1 MLVSLVVAAACAGS
15 AGHDTTLAPVPPAGP
30 GQEVAVFAG
39 GCFWC
44 MEADF
49 DKLKGVV
56 HTTSGYIAGNDPDP
70 TYEEVGAGRTGHTE
84 AVRVVYDPAVVTYER
99 VLDWFWHHVDP
110 TDASG
115 QFCDRGSQ
123 YRTGIYPVDTAQQR
137 AAEAS
142 KKAIDAS
149 GVLPSR
155 IVTEILAGQTFHPAE
170 IYHQDFHV
178 TSPGRYL
185 PYRSGCGRDA
195 RVAEVWKK
203 AP

>member
-1 MLVSLVVAAACAGS
+1 MLLSLVVAVACAGG
-15 AGHDTTLAPVPPAGP
+15 AGHDTTLAPVPPVGP
-30 GQEVAVFAG
+30 GQEEAVFAG

-56 HTTSGYIAGNDPDP
+56 STTSGYAGGRDATP
-70 TYEEVGAGRTGHTE
+70 TYDEVGRGSTGHAE
-84 AVRVVYDPAVVTYER
+84 VVRVVYDPQVVTYEG

-110 TDASG
+110 TDAGG

-123 YRTGIYPVDTAQQR
+123 YRSGIYPVNDAQLK

-142 KKAIDAS
+142 KQRIDAS
-149 GVLPSR
+149 GVLPAK
-155 IVTEILAGQTFHPAE
+155 ITTEIVAGQTFHPAE
-170 IYHQDFHV
+170 VYHQDFHV
-178 TSPGRYL
+178 TTPGRYL
-185 PYRSGCGRDA
+185 PYRAGCGRDG

-203 AP
+203 AK